1 MKKFFRFEGKVSP
14 TKEMGEGDKD
24 NDVDG
29 DHGGGPPPTQQSAMS
44 EEKTITDLVL
54 GVGNWWCLKQ
64 GKDEV
69 VILVKRHFG
78 NEEVFQSNLVLAA
91 KCDLARPIKHNV
103 SVARP
108 AIDASADDLVT
119 NMKNLV
125 DSVKLP
131 IIDFNDV
138 FHRFIAQNW
147 DIIANNS
154 IVLST

>member
-1 MKKFFRFEGKVSP
+1 
-14 TKEMGEGDKD
+14 MGEGDKD

-91 KCDLARPIKHNV
+91 KCDLDRPIKLKV
-103 SVARP
+103 SVSRP
-108 AIDASADDLVT
+108 AIDAFADDLVT
-119 NMKNLV
+119 NKKNLIN
-125 DSVKLP
+125 SVKLP
-131 IIDFNDV
+131 IIVIPATQLGRVPLD
-138 FHRFIAQNW
+138 AL
-147 DIIANNS
+147 S
-154 IVLST
+154 IGDERSVGARWQVLCNV